1 MVCKIRFCSEL
12 PDVTD
17 KAGIKMRR
25 KTLAIAKRY
34 AFHANAKTYPVS
46 LSAYFSKQYQA
57 TKYSQ
62 SNKFSSLLVSSC

>member
-17 KAGIKMRR
+17 KVGIKMRR

-34 AFHANAKTYPVS
+34 AFHANTKTYPVS
-46 LSAYFSKQYQA
+46 LSAHFSKQ
-57 TKYSQ
+57 
-62 SNKFSSLLVSSC
+62 